1 MAYFLVSEAISALH
15 SYEDVLEFKGKQGA
29 LVMSNFIC
37 FVITAAIV
45 AIVFADT
52 IPGLVLR
59 AAFAA
64 PLVWTGVI
72 DVDTYNAFANPY
84 GR

>member
-1 MAYFLVSEAISALH
+1 
-15 SYEDVLEFKGKQGA
+15 
-29 LVMSNFIC
+29 MSNFIC

-45 AIVFADT
+45 AIIFADT
-52 IPGLVLR
+52 IPGLILR

-72 DVDTYNAFANPY
+72 DVDTYNAFADPY
-84 GR
+84 GRF